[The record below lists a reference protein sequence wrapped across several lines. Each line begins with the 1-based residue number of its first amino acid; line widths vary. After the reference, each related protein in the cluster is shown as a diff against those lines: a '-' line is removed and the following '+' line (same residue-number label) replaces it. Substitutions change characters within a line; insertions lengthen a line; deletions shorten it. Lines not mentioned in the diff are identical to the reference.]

1 MQEIGYRLSFQ
12 GIKLDDYLRMTNSDA
27 NVFREQYRDEALNR
41 VKTQLAM
48 EALQKAESVEAT
60 DEDVASEINDMA
72 QKGARSVDDI
82 RKNLRDRDY
91 EYIRDTIINRKI
103 INILKENAKIKTK
116 ETKKKAKKE
125 NSKSEG
131 EAK

>member
-1 MQEIGYRLSFQ
+1 MSFQ